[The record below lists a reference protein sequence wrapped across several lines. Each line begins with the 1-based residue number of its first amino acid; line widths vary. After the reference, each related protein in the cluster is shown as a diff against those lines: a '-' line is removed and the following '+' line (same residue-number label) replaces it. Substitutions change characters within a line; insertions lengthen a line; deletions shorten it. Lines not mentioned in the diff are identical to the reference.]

1 MTIEVIQTAHA
12 GYPQNNWFP
21 YLTLADCEALCQASP
36 TCVTA
41 TYEFDKD
48 RISLETFPTY
58 HGTCSLNSGTPT
70 VILRQN
76 MHEPTRMTIIK
87 RDSGMFDWSIQK
99 FKIWLKLKLIFSSF
113 WTWGWNFLL
122 YVTGGKYQECSKW
135 SKWRWVWHHNK
146 TGIRDACSTTDCCP
160 MSSIVVPIQIS
171 LSPLQPKACFT
182 FTFNGT
188 RDSFSS
194 TDTTSENKQKRKLKN

>member
-1 MTIEVIQTAHA
+1 MAFDILATVTYQSVSGKVGYHQRFATDMTIEVVQTAHA

-87 RDSGMFDWSIQK
+87 RDSGMFD
-99 FKIWLKLKLIFSSF
+99 
-113 WTWGWNFLL
+113 
-122 YVTGGKYQECSKW
+122 
-135 SKWRWVWHHNK
+135 
-146 TGIRDACSTTDCCP
+146 
-160 MSSIVVPIQIS
+160 
-171 LSPLQPKACFT
+171 
-182 FTFNGT
+182 
-188 RDSFSS
+188 
-194 TDTTSENKQKRKLKN
+194 